1 MRPAND
7 FQPSPTGN
15 TVYLLQRDVRDADIR
30 TFAARGNMS
39 PGQRA
44 MATTM
49 LFPKTQSL
57 KRKGAGSVAA
67 TDQGFSATS
76 LSQARSAGR

>member
-1 MRPAND
+1 LPNSKT
-7 FQPSPTGN
+7 F
-15 TVYLLQRDVRDADIR
+15 LDVFGCAKAFILSVIN
-30 TFAARGNMS
+30 RGNMS

-49 LFPKTQSL
+49 LYPKTQSL

>member
-1 MRPAND
+1 LPNSKT
-7 FQPSPTGN
+7 F
-15 TVYLLQRDVRDADIR
+15 LDVFGCAKAFILSVNIN
-30 TFAARGNMS
+30 RGNMS

-44 MATTM
+44 MSTTM
-49 LFPKTQSL
+49 LYPKTQSI